1 MIFFTNR
8 GYETLAVASADTQK
22 KGLRLL
28 DDELNQTIK
37 TGTAIYTA
45 KLEKTDKS
53 VEKIEA
59 GSFVFVPNFKNK
71 MIVLEVMEVE
81 ESHFDKKIIAEDA
94 GLELLNS
101 DVGDHKMKGTLREH
115 ILATIGKD
123 SDWTIGIDEIGDS
136 KNLTLEYTGVSNQ
149 TKRIVQIAGRFGAEI
164 SYSFIFDGNE
174 IKEKRINFVK
184 ERGENKAVRLEV
196 GKELKGVKRNVSI
209 TNLRTAVLGIGKPH
223 KENIKTTKT
232 VTKTVNVNDNTSS
245 TKHTNGKLDPFINWF
260 QARKGKVRYSMH
272 ARLGPNSYDC
282 SSAVHF
288 AAKHAGLLPS
298 NHYIG
303 STETLFAMK
312 GKYLD
317 EISRADIRFGD
328 IFVAGRQGASGGA
341 GGHTGAVID
350 KNNIIHCSYR
360 RGIAITPI
368 NGYTGGPPVRWFR
381 WRNSG
386 YGSQT
391 VSNRRYW
398 TNSNVIYH
406 DLGFNLG
413 GLSASQLNNW
423 IRATSPSS
431 PFNGQGNVFME
442 AQKQSGLDARYIL
455 AHAALES
462 GWGKS
467 SIAKKY
473 NNYFG
478 IGAFDNDPNNAK
490 NFSNSGLASGIINGA
505 KWIAKNYYNSS
516 YKQTTLYKMRNNN
529 GVHQYATDPN
539 WHNKIA
545 NIMKGSERYTSPSGP
560 STTKTITQ
568 TVTENKEVEKDTNL
582 KDYKYDDGRYFVD
595 KDGRVCD
602 REANA
607 IWAKP
612 NTKGRYLTRIYESE
626 ATSQKALFDEC
637 LGQLKKNNEAEI
649 SYNVDP
655 KQIPKEIDIG
665 DRVRIIDHDYSP
677 ALYLEA
683 RLVDVTTSSTN
694 DYIDRAVFANFVP
707 KTSGIAERLFNLQ
720 ASVQEFKYSF
730 ENQPYVMSLESSS
743 GNVFKDDIVD
753 THLIAKLT
761 KAGIDQSANVDG
773 YIWERISKYPDK
785 VLIKDED
792 WNENH
797 KNSNEHFIELT
808 RSDIELE
815 ATFVCSAMLDD
826 LAVAT
831 ASYTIKNFS
840 IGVYKQKDE
849 PDKAGLQ
856 WGDIWQWDDGDVH
869 FKKIW
874 KGDKWE
880 DVITKKDLEE
890 IELTPGPPGEKG
902 KDGQDGKP
910 GKDGK
915 SGRLGKNLLLDS
927 FREAEGTKEFLI
939 NYDYAEKIEEG
950 EELTLTVKIDK
961 ELENSASL
969 SAYNGKD
976 TLLGELIQSEKD
988 KTKYALTFNYLDS
1001 ADDIKKLYIYLNN
1014 PTEKSYIIKW
1024 AVLARGDVESL
1035 DWYGAEEDLQKQ
1047 IDSKASEESLQDL
1060 QVHFA
1065 MYPTAEELNQNKVDL
1080 IKQQAYLD
1088 QLKTA
1093 IDSNAL
1099 TLEER
1104 LSVIEANVG
1113 AGKLSLEAI
1122 NTYLHFGEEGVLIGK
1137 EGEQVRL
1144 RLINNALEITDGTK
1158 VVARFANNQTETPNL
1173 KVTGAFEF
1181 GYHVA
1186 NKVDLDGNKYT
1197 VISSNI

>member
-8 GYETLAVASADTQK
+8 GYETLAVASADTE

-37 TGTAIYTA
+37 TGTAIYNA
-45 KLEKTDKS
+45 KIAKNDKS

-71 MIVLEVMEVE
+71 MIPLEVMEVE
-81 ESHFDKKIIAEDA
+81 EERSYKKIIGEDA

-115 ILATIGKD
+115 IMATIGKD
-123 SDWTIGIDEIGDS
+123 SGWVIGIDEIGDS
-136 KNLTLEYTGVSNQ
+136 RNLTLEYTGVSNQ

-174 IKEKRINFVK
+174 IKEKRINFIK
-184 ERGENKAVRLEV
+184 ERGEDKALRLEV
-196 GKELKGVKRNVSI
+196 GKELKDVKRNVSI
-209 TNLRTAVLGIGKPH
+209 TNLRTAVLGVGKPH
-223 KENIKTTKT
+223 KETIKTTKT
-232 VTKTVNVNDNTSS
+232 VKKTVNVNNSS
-245 TKHTNGKLDPFINWF
+245 TSTTHTNGKLDPFINWF
-260 QARKGKVRYSMH
+260 QARKGRVRYSMYS
-272 ARLGPNSYDC
+272 RMGPSSYDC

-303 STETLFAMK
+303 STETLFGMK

-317 EISRADIRFGD
+317 EISRADIRYGD

-350 KNNIIHCSYR
+350 KNRIIHCNYGSN
-360 RGIAITPI
+360 GIAITPI

-386 YGSQT
+386 YGDKT
-391 VSNRRYW
+391 VNNRRYW
-398 TNSNVIYH
+398 TNSKIIYH

-413 GLSASQLNNW
+413 GLSAGQLNNW

-467 SIAKKY
+467 NIAKKY

-516 YKQTTLYKMRNNN
+516 YKQKTLYKMRNNN

-545 NIMKGSERYTSPSGP
+545 NIMKGSERYTSPAGP
-560 STTKTITQ
+560 SSTKTITQ
-568 TVTENKEVEKDTNL
+568 TVTESKEVDKDTNL
-582 KDYKYDDGRYFVD
+582 KGYKYDDGRFFVD

-612 NTKGRYLTRIYESE
+612 NTKGKYLTRIYESE

-637 LGQLKKNNEAEI
+637 LGQLKKNNEPEV
-649 SYNVDP
+649 SYDVDP
-655 KQIPKEIDIG
+655 DKIPKEIDIG

-707 KTSGIAERLFNLQ
+707 KTSGIAERLLNLQ
-720 ASVQEFKYSF
+720 NNIQDFKYSF

-753 THLIAKLT
+753 TNLIAKLT

-785 VLIKDED
+785 LVVADEK
-792 WNENH
+792 WNESH
-797 KNSNEHFIELT
+797 KDNNEHFIELK

-849 PDKAGLQ
+849 PEKTGLQ

-880 DVITKKDLEE
+880 NVITKKDLEE

-902 KDGQDGKP
+902 KDGQDGKA

-927 FREAEGTKEFLI
+927 FKEAEGKKDFLI

-950 EELTLTVKIDK
+950 EQLSLTVKLDK
-961 ELENSASL
+961 ELEASSNL
-969 SAYNGKD
+969 SIYNGKD
-976 TLLGELIQSEKD
+976 TKLGDLIQSKID
-988 KTKYALTFNYLDS
+988 KTKYTLTFNYKDS
-1001 ADDIKKLYIYLNN
+1001 KDDNKKLYIYLNN
-1014 PTEKSYIIKW
+1014 PAEKSYSIKW

-1035 DWYGAEEDLQKQ
+1035 DWYGAEEDMQKQ
-1047 IDSKASEESLQDL
+1047 IDSKADQESLQDL

-1065 MYPTAEELNQNKVDL
+1065 IYPSAEELKQNKL
-1080 IKQQAYLD
+1080 ELMKQQAYLD

-1099 TLEER
+1099 SLEDR
-1104 LSVIEANVG
+1104 LNIIEANVG

-1186 NKVDLDGNKYT
+1186 NKVDLDGNKFT
-1197 VISSNI
+1197 VISPNI

>member
-8 GYETLAVASADTQK
+8 GYETLAVASADTEE
-22 KGLRLL
+22 GLKLL

-37 TGTAIYTA
+37 TGTAIYNA
-45 KLEKTDKS
+45 KIAKNDKS

-71 MIVLEVMEVE
+71 MIPLEVMEVE
-81 ESHFDKKIIAEDA
+81 ESRSYKKIIAEDE

-136 KNLTLEYTGVSNQ
+136 KNLTLEYTGVTNQ

-184 ERGENKAVRLEV
+184 ERGEDKAIRLEV
-196 GKELKGVKRNVSI
+196 GKELKDVKRNVSI
-209 TNLRTAVLGIGKPH
+209 ANLRTAVLGIGKPH

-260 QARKGKVRYSMH
+260 QARKGKVRYSMN

-328 IFVAGRQGASGGA
+328 IFIAGRQGASGGA

-413 GLSASQLNNW
+413 GLSAGQLNNW
-423 IRATSPSS
+423 IRATSPGS

-462 GWGKS
+462 AWGKS

-505 KWIAKNYYNSS
+505 KWIAKNYYNSA

-560 STTKTITQ
+560 NSTKTVTQ
-568 TVTENKEVEKDTNL
+568 TVTESKEVDKDTNL
-582 KDYKYDDGRYFVD
+582 IGYKYDDGRFFVD

-612 NTKGRYLTRIYESE
+612 NTKGKYLTRIYESE

-637 LGQLKKNNEAEI
+637 LGQLKKNNEPEV
-649 SYNVDP
+649 SYDVNPD
-655 KQIPKEIDIG
+655 KIPKEIDIG
-665 DRVRIIDHDYSP
+665 DRVRIIDHNYSP

-720 ASVQEFKYSF
+720 ASVQDFKYSF
-730 ENQPYVMSLESSS
+730 ENQPYVMSLESTS

-753 THLIAKLT
+753 THLIVKLT

-792 WNENH
+792 WNESH
-797 KNSNEHFIELT
+797 KDNNEHFIELN

-840 IGVYKQKDE
+840 VGVYKQKDE

-856 WGDIWQWDDGDVH
+856 WGDIWQWDSGDEH

-927 FREAEGTKEFLI
+927 FREAEGIKEFLI
-939 NYDYAEKIEEG
+939 NYDYAEQIEEG

-961 ELENSASL
+961 ELEGSTSL

-976 TLLGELIQSEKD
+976 TLLGELIRSEKD
-988 KTKYALTFNYLDS
+988 KTKYVLTFNYLDS

-1014 PTEKSYIIKW
+1014 PTEKSYTIKW
-1024 AVLARGDVESL
+1024 AVLARGDVEAL
-1035 DWYGAEEDLQKQ
+1035 DWYGAQEDMQKQ

-1099 TLEER
+1099 SLEER